1 MPRFARSRSDTGIYH
16 LMLRGINRQNIFEDE
31 EDREK
36 LFETLARYKI
46 KSGYDIYGYCFMSN
60 HFHLLLKEKTEP
72 ISLVVKRISS
82 SYVYWYNWK
91 YERCGHLFQE
101 RFKSEAVDSNAY
113 LLTVLR
119 YIHQN
124 PAKAGLISYT
134 RLSDFKWSSYREY
147 VSKPLITDTDLVL
160 SIFSDNRRKALALF
174 KEYNSAVNDDQ
185 CLEDREKIRVS
196 DDEVKAILRRYGV
209 KNINQLLRL
218 DKAKRDKII
227 SDLKS
232 VNGVTLRQLARIT
245 GISKSIIDRI

>member
-1 MPRFARSRSDTGIYH
+1 MPRYARNRSETGIYH
-16 LMLRGINRQNIFEDE
+16 LMLRGINRQDIFADE

-46 KSGYDIYGYCFMSN
+46 KSGYDIYGYCLMSN
-60 HFHLLLKEKTEP
+60 HIHLLLKEKTEP
-72 ISLVVKRISS
+72 MSLVIKRISS

-124 PAKAGLISYT
+124 PAKAGLIAET
-134 RLSDFKWSSYREY
+134 NLSNYKWSSYREY
-147 VSKPLITDTDLVL
+147 ISKPLITDIDFVL
-160 SIFSDNRRKALALF
+160 SIFSDKRRKALALF
-174 KEYNSAVNDDQ
+174 KEYNSAINDEQ
-185 CLEDREKIRVS
+185 CLEYSGKIRFS
-196 DDEVKAILRRYGV
+196 DDEVKEMLKRYGV
-209 KNINQLLRL
+209 KNINQLHRL
-218 DKAKRDKII
+218 GKNETGTII

-232 VNGVTLRQLARIT
+232 VNGVSLRQLARIT
-245 GISKSIIDRI
+245 GISKSTIDRI